1 MSSTER
7 LATNPIAIA
16 SVEMGEEEEA
26 LALEVLRSGR
36 LAQGPMV
43 ERLEAGFRAL
53 AGTDHAVAVS
63 SGTAALVAA
72 LEALDVGPGDEV
84 LTSPF
89 TFVATLNAILEAGAV
104 ATFVDV
110 GDDLTIPAASVAAAL
125 GSATRVVMPV
135 HLYGLPADIGAI
147 TTAADERGVAVVE
160 DASQAHG
167 ATVDGR
173 PVGSFGV
180 GCFSLYATKNVTA
193 GEGGVI
199 TCDDAALA
207 DRLRLLRNQGMS
219 ERYCYEIAGHNYR
232 LTELQAAI
240 ALPQLARL
248 VARTEQRRENAARLD
263 ARARR
268 CPGTRAARRA
278 ERSDARMAP
287 VHRSDHRRCPY
298 HERRAGSRAVVAGHR
313 DRYLLPARR
322 VRLRVLPRASSSRAS
337 PMSRM
342 RWPRRVKCS
351 RCPCTRACPSAT
363 STRSSPRCG
372 SCSDVEARDRRCGD
386 HGRQP
391 RPARAGR
398 SRRDGDARRRSRHR
412 ACHAAGHRGR
422 SRGRVRH
429 RRDRR
434 RTSTRRSSPC
444 RAISTTRS
452 ASS

>member
-1 MSSTER
+1 MSER
-7 LATNPIAIA
+7 QRRATAPIAIS

-43 ERLEAGFRAL
+43 ERLEAEFRAL
-53 AGTDHAVAVS
+53 AGTAHAVAVS

-72 LEALDVGPGDEV
+72 LEGLGVGPGDEV

-110 GDDLTIPAASVAAAL
+110 ADDLTIPAASVAAEI
-125 GSATRVVMPV
+125 GPATRAVMPV
-135 HLYGLPADIGAI
+135 HLYGLPADIADI
-147 TTAADERGVAVVE
+147 TSAAEQRGVPVVE

-167 ATVDGR
+167 ASVDGR

-240 ALPQLARL
+240 ALPQLSRL
-248 VARTEQRRENAARLD
+248 ADRTERRRANAAMLD
-263 ARARR
+263 SGLDGIPGLVRPVVPTGRTHVWHQYTVRITADACVTRDELARQLSARGIETGIYYPR
-268 CPGTRAARRA
+268 VVFDYACYRDHPRVRVADVPNARDAAR
-278 ERSDARMAP
+278 EVLSLP
-287 VHRSDHRRCPY
+287 VHPGLSVADLTQII
-298 HERRAGSRAVVAGHR
+298 AAVQE
-313 DRYLLPARR
+313 LLG
-322 VRLRVLPRASSSRAS
+322 
-337 PMSRM
+337 
-342 RWPRRVKCS
+342 C
-351 RCPCTRACPSAT
+351 
-363 STRSSPRCG
+363 
-372 SCSDVEARDRRCGD
+372 
-386 HGRQP
+386 
-391 RPARAGR
+391 
-398 SRRDGDARRRSRHR
+398 
-412 ACHAAGHRGR
+412 
-422 SRGRVRH
+422 
-429 RRDRR
+429 
-434 RTSTRRSSPC
+434 
-444 RAISTTRS
+444 
-452 ASS
+452 

>member
-1 MSSTER
+1 MSSTDR
-7 LATNPIAIA
+7 LATSPIAIS

-43 ERLEAGFRAL
+43 ERLEAEFRTL
-53 AGTDHAVAVS
+53 AGTEHAVAVS
-63 SGTAALVAA
+63 SGTTALVAA

-110 GDDLTIPAASVAAAL
+110 GDDLTIPATSVDAAL
-125 GSATRVVMPV
+125 GPATRAVMPV
-135 HLYGLPADIGAI
+135 HLYGLPADIGPI
-147 TTAADERGVAVVE
+147 TAAAEKRGVAVVE

-167 ATVDGR
+167 ATVGGR

-248 VARTEQRRENAARLD
+248 AARTEQRLANAARLD
-263 ARARR
+263 SGLDGVPGLVRPVVPSGRTHVWHQYTVRITAEARITRDELARDLSSR
-268 CPGTRAARRA
+268 GIGTGIYYPRVVFDYACYREHPRVRVADVPNAQAAA
-278 ERSDARMAP
+278 SEVLSLP
-287 VHRSDHRRCPY
+287 VHPGLSVGDIDTVI
-298 HERRAGSRAVVAGHR
+298 GAVR
-313 DRYLLPARR
+313 ELLG
-322 VRLRVLPRASSSRAS
+322 
-337 PMSRM
+337 
-342 RWPRRVKCS
+342 C
-351 RCPCTRACPSAT
+351 
-363 STRSSPRCG
+363 
-372 SCSDVEARDRRCGD
+372 
-386 HGRQP
+386 
-391 RPARAGR
+391 
-398 SRRDGDARRRSRHR
+398 
-412 ACHAAGHRGR
+412 
-422 SRGRVRH
+422 
-429 RRDRR
+429 
-434 RTSTRRSSPC
+434 
-444 RAISTTRS
+444 
-452 ASS
+452 